1 MAAAIEVVAHPRL
14 AATGPPAAAAL
25 ARHAIFLYE
34 GHVDA
39 GPDKLGGSD

>member
-14 AATGPPAAAAL
+14 AATGPPAAL